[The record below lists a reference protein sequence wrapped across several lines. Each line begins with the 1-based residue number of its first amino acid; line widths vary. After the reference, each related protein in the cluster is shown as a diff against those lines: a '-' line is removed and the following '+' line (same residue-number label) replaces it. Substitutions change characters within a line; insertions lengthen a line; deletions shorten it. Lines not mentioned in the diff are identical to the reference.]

1 MQENAHQIKI
11 FPKDLSRHTNYTKIS
26 MVTLETI
33 DRKID
38 RIIALLDRP
47 LTPIQREILE
57 YIRSRGSATQRDLRS
72 DLGLGQSTV
81 SYATRVLVKKQ
92 MIRERWNGKI
102 KSYEVPVS
110 YTHLTLPT
118 TPYV

>member
-1 MQENAHQIKI
+1 M
-11 FPKDLSRHTNYTKIS
+11 S

-33 DRKID
+33 NRKID

-57 YIRSRGSATQRDLRS
+57 YIRSRGSATQRDLQD
-72 DLGLGQSTV
+72 DLGLSQSTV
-81 SYATRVLVKKQ
+81 SYATRVLTRKQ

-102 KSYEVPVS
+102 KSYEVLPVQTETS
-110 YTHLTLPT
+110 AEEDDRGYREIPRGRKKDHSARAHG
-118 TPYV
+118 